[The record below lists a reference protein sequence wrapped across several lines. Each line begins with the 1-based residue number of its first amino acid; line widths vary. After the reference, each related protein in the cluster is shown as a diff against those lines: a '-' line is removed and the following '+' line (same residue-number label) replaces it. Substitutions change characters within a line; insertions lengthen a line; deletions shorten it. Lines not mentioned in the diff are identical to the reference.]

1 MKYERLKLLFAS
13 DSFKGSL
20 SSAETADILEK
31 AAKEVLGSCDCSS
44 VSVADGGVGTV
55 EAVVSAVNGRII
67 SAPVHDPLMKPITAS
82 YGVIDGKKAVIE
94 MASASGLPLVPVH
107 LRNPMNTTTFG
118 TGELILHAIDSGYT
132 DISIAIGGSATND
145 GGMGCMRALG
155 VRFLDSFG
163 NELEGF
169 GRDLEKVYDID
180 TSGIDKRLHDC
191 RVTVM
196 CDVKNPLCGDNG
208 ATNTFAEQK
217 GADVQTRRRLESGMQ
232 NYREIIKRCTGVDC
246 DAVEG
251 AGAAGGLGGALM
263 VFCNGEMRSGID
275 TVLDLIDFDS
285 RLEGVDLVVTGEGRA
300 DWQSAFGKVMSG
312 VGMRAKK
319 NGIPAVGLCGS
330 LGKGAMDICSFGID
344 SLMTTVNAPMTL
356 DDALDNAEA
365 LYYEAAVRMF
375 RLIQVGMRIGSTQ
388 NYK

>member
-31 AAKEVLGSCDCSS
+31 AAKEVFGSCNCSG
-44 VSVADGGVGTV
+44 VSVADGGEGTV

-330 LGKGAMDICSFGID
+330 LGKGAIDIFDFGID
-344 SLMTTVNAPMTL
+344 SLITTVNAPMTL

-375 RLIQVGMRIGSTQ
+375 RLIQVGMRIGSKQ

>member
-1 MKYERLKLLFAS
+1 MKDKRLKLLFAS

-31 AAKEVLGSCDCSS
+31 AAKEVYGSCDCSS
-44 VSVADGGVGTV
+44 ISVADGGEGTV

-330 LGKGAMDICSFGID
+330 LGKGAIDIFDFGID

-356 DDALDNAEA
+356 DFALDNAEA

-375 RLIQVGMRIGSTQ
+375 RLIQVGMRIGSKQ